1 MKSRQPS
8 DIMKENAELKAKLK
22 KAVEAL
28 MLVESGAATYY
39 SRDGIEPTCYEVAAR
54 VIKEIKGK
62 S

>member
-1 MKSRQPS
+1 
-8 DIMKENAELKAKLK
+8 MKENAELKAKLK